1 MRKVALIMLTFLI
14 GLFSLVA
21 SQSPFP
27 RIGVSTIVIRDGKIL
42 VEKDTGH
49 LPGRRLHFGE
59 SPSVCALKELQEGTG
74 LTAHQTKKISWTSE
88 VFDPLDK
95 HYITLF
101 VLVDDFEGK
110 VNLESHKWV
119 DLNSL
124 PGPVYTHIKEISLD
138 KIDSLS

>member
-42 VEKDTGH
+42 VEKETGH
-49 LPGRRLHFGE
+49 LPGRHLHFGE
-59 SPSVCALKELQEGTG
+59 SPSVCALRELKEETG
-74 LTAHQTKKISWTSE
+74 ITAHDAKKISWTSE
-88 VFDPLDK
+88 IFDPLDK

-101 VLVDDFEGK
+101 VLVEDFDSKE
-110 VNLESHKWV
+110 NLESHEWV
-119 DLNSL
+119 DLNTL